1 MTNSQA
7 LGSPP
12 PDDVLTVSF
21 IPSAPS
27 LFALLGLELPEVE
40 LELFALEDVTVGA
53 TDLTG
58 ARGNG
63 RQNTT
68 GLELLLQ

>member
-1 MTNSQA
+1 MK
-7 LGSPP
+7 
-12 PDDVLTVSF
+12 
-21 IPSAPS
+21 IKH
-27 LFALLGLELPEVE
+27 LFALLSLKLPDVE